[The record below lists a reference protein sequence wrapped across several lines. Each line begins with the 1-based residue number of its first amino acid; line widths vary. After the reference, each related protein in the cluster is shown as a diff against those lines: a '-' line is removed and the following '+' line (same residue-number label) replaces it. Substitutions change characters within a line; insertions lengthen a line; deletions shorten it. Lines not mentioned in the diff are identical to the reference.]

1 VANDDIRALS
11 EELAADPT
19 SLAFVPLGEALRR
32 RGDLD
37 VALRVALRG
46 VERHPMR
53 PDAHDLVARVSADR
67 GDLERAIAGWETVL
81 QLAPTHGGA
90 RKGLGFICFQLG
102 RLEEAAAHLGAA
114 LANDP
119 EDGSLA
125 AALQTVKAAIER
137 HAAAERATVAVR
149 RVPAAAET
157 DVAAV
162 DAAAPG
168 PASHATEPYA
178 NEPHAGEWH
187 ATGSHATESHATES
201 HAARPTI
208 GLPVD
213 LQRPEADAGALFD
226 DLLEGQR
233 SAAMLLDADGLVLAG
248 RYVAVDG
255 RDLAAD
261 IGAQLSGVSDEAAR
275 AMRHLGLGGWRQIVF
290 ETEAASVAMAPASD
304 GVLLVAAARPI
315 PLGFVRRVLERA
327 AHRAAAWMEGT
338 R

>member
-1 VANDDIRALS
+1 MANDDIRALS
-11 EELAADPT
+11 EELAADPA

-32 RGDLD
+32 RGDLE
-37 VALRVALRG
+37 VALRVAMRG

-67 GDLERAIAGWETVL
+67 GDLDRAIAEWETVL

-102 RLEEAAAHLGAA
+102 RLDEAAAHLGAA

-125 AALQTVKAAIER
+125 AALQTVKGALDR
-137 HAAAERATVAVR
+137 HAEAERATVAVR
-149 RVPAAAET
+149 RVPAEAET
-157 DVAAV
+157 
-162 DAAAPG
+162 AAPARPEG
-168 PASHATEPYA
+168 RTAERPAP
-178 NEPHAGEWH
+178 EPHA
-187 ATGSHATESHATES
+187 T
-201 HAARPTI
+201 RPTI

-290 ETEAASVAMAPASD
+290 ETEAASVAMAPALD

>member
-1 VANDDIRALS
+1 MANEDIRALS
-11 EELAADPT
+11 EELAADPA

-32 RGDLD
+32 RGDLE
-37 VALRVALRG
+37 VALRVAMRG
-46 VERHPMR
+46 AERHPMR

-67 GDLERAIAGWETVL
+67 GELDRAISEWETVL
-81 QLAPTHGGA
+81 QLAPGHAGA
-90 RKGLGFICFQLG
+90 RKGLGFVCFQLG
-102 RLEEAAAHLGAA
+102 RLEDAAAHLGAA
-114 LANDP
+114 LAEDP

-125 AALQTVKAAIER
+125 AALQTVKGALDRRTTDEA
-137 HAAAERATVAVR
+137 RATVAVP
-149 RVPAAAET
+149 RVPAAGESAGG
-157 DVAAV
+157 VA
-162 DAAAPG
+162 
-168 PASHATEPYA
+168 TY
-178 NEPHAGEWH
+178 
-187 ATGSHATESHATES
+187 
-201 HAARPTI
+201 AARPAAEPPATRPTI
-208 GLPVD
+208 SLPAD
-213 LQRPEADAGALFD
+213 LQRPEADSGALFD

-261 IGAQLSGVSDEAAR
+261 IGAQLSGVSDEASR

-290 ETEAASVAMAPASD
+290 ESEAASVAMAPIQD

-327 AHRAAAWMEGT
+327 VDRAAAWLEGT